1 MRENFEDPEAI
12 IRSRNSKN
20 DRQYND
26 QKKRDKRTS
35 NGLKKTKREI
45 ITRATRTPLKTGWL
59 TQVLRKG
66 NHICSY

>member
-35 NGLKKTKREI
+35 KGLKKISEK
-45 ITRATRTPLKTGWL
+45 L
-59 TQVLRKG
+59 
-66 NHICSY
+66 

>member
-45 ITRATRTPLKTGWL
+45 ITRATRTPLKTG
-59 TQVLRKG
+59 G
-66 NHICSY
+66 